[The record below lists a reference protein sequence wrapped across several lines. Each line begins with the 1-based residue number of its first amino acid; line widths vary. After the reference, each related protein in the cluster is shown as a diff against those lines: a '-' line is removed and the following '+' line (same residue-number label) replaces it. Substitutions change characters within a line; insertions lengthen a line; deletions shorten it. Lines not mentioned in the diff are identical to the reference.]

1 MTALQE
7 LNLSLDD
14 IIGRLRKIKE
24 DNDYLQSSLPKK
36 AEIKVSNDSIV
47 MPPKPLE
54 DDAT

>member
-7 LNLSLDD
+7 LNLSLDYT
-14 IIGRLRKIKE
+14 IGRLRKIKE

-54 DDAT
+54 EDAT